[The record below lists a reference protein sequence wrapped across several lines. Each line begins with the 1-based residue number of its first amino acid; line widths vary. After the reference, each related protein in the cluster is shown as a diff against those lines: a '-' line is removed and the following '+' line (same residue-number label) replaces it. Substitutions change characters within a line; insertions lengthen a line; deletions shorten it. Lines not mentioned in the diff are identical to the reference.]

1 MTLHANA
8 PTFQLNQA
16 AAMLLGAGLLFCGYQ
31 MGKNEVPPPAP
42 LPARVVPCAAV
53 QACPHHVVPAP
64 PQARVRPPV
73 VRPAAGDFPAPRA
86 TALRRA
92 PRVAPAATPAPLYE
106 APAPAAHFA
115 AAQTQPAQPWGD
127 EPYPKAR
134 RRHRAE
140 AAPAFGPEGY
150 PPGPGCDS
158 PPPAPPQHAAAGY
171 APPPPREGGG
181 WDTGGWNAGGPPSGR
196 PGAAPGWNGGSPG
209 GAPGGMRGP
218 MGPPPGYPGGGAGGP
233 GSFPSSEGGRPP
245 GY

>member
-64 PQARVRPPV
+64 PQARVRPAV
-73 VRPAAGDFPAPRA
+73 VRPAAGDFPTSRA
-86 TALRRA
+86 AALRRA
-92 PRVAPAATPAPLYE
+92 QPVRCAPVPPV
-106 APAPAAHFA
+106 PSAHFA
-115 AAQTQPAQPWGD
+115 AAQSQPAQPSGA

-134 RRHRAE
+134 CRHRAE
-140 AAPAFGPEGY
+140 APPAFGPEGY

-158 PPPAPPQHAAAGY
+158 APPQQSASGY
-171 APPPPREGGG
+171 APPPPPDGGG
-181 WDTGGWNAGGPPSGR
+181 WDTGGWNRGGPPSGG
-196 PGAAPGWNGGSPG
+196 PAGAPGWSGGPAGGPPG
-209 GAPGGMRGP
+209 GGGMRGP
-218 MGPPPGYPGGGAGGP
+218 MGPPPGFPGGGAGRP
-233 GSFPSSEGGRPP
+233 SSFPSFEGARPP